1 MCPSRPDHGPNQK
14 TTPETQSSPQQA
26 RQSRSHRP
34 RHHRETAEYQGTHQ
48 HLKTSH
54 RHTCLAAT
62 RICGPNPKLRAEDRS
77 SPHRHRATNHS
88 TTTKPRNTN
97 NPMYKDDHPSSDEPL
112 KPPESADQIGN
123 RNHKTNPVH
132 NRTTNHHQPAAT
144 VTSENH
150 EFPTNRPH
158 HHYHISSAQS
168 PTLTEPRTKLENDT
182 PNPIQS
188 TTDPT
193 ATRQSATI
201 LPQKPRNTNNLIN
214 TRRTATGTPATQ
226 PTKSADRTANHTTTS
241 EPVHTDAHQHRATNH
256 DTTTKPRNT
265 NNPHTPR

>member
-1 MCPSRPDHGPNQK
+1 MFCLLHGNQSPPNSRPGHPDHGLNRGMK
-14 TTPETQSSPQQA
+14 AENQSSPQQA
-26 RQSRSHRP
+26 HQSRSHRP
-34 RHHRETAEYQGTHQ
+34 RHHRETAEYQGTHR

-62 RICGPNPKLRAEDRS
+62 RTCGPNPKLRAENQS

-97 NPMYKDDHPSSDEPL
+97 N
-112 KPPESADQIGN
+112 
-123 RNHKTNPVH
+123 
-132 NRTTNHHQPAAT
+132 
-144 VTSENH
+144 
-150 EFPTNRPH
+150 
-158 HHYHISSAQS
+158 
-168 PTLTEPRTKLENDT
+168 
-182 PNPIQS
+182 
-188 TTDPT
+188 
-193 ATRQSATI
+193 
-201 LPQKPRNTNNLIN
+201 LIN
-214 TRRTATGTPATQ
+214 TQRTATGTPATQ